1 MQMNFDN
8 QLLTLSCSS
17 WSFASVP
24 LVRSLR
30 IVSSLGFTC
39 VDVGFEHLAEDPF
52 ESPIQRADR
61 VNRILCDTRLELSDL
76 FPDLPFEANDPHP
89 DHQDSNRA
97 AFAGMVVTAK
107 MLQAPGITLR
117 PGLPHPEDVDLGRR
131 LSVVA
136 FREFFSVASDA
147 GVPLSVEPHIGSILQ
162 RPDDAMWFLSEV
174 PGLMLTL
181 DYSHFVAIGVPLEE
195 ITPLHSY
202 AAHFHLRQA
211 RPGRVQC
218 RAREGTIP
226 VRKVIQEL
234 VACGYTGVVS
244 LEYQNTEWQRC
255 NDIDVIAETV
265 ATVQEIGNTLS
276 ETCCNPSVHQGKEE

>member
-1 MQMNFDN
+1 MQTNFDN
-8 QLLTLSCSS
+8 QLLALSCSS

-24 LVRSLR
+24 LIQSLQ
-30 IVSSLGFTC
+30 IVSTLGFTR

-61 VNRILCDTRLELSDL
+61 MNRFLCDTRLELSDL

-97 AFAGMVVTAK
+97 AFADMIVTAK
-107 MLQAPGITLR
+107 KLHAPGITLR
-117 PGLPHPEDVDLGRR
+117 PGLPHPEDIALGRR

-147 GVPLSVEPHIGSILQ
+147 GVRLSVEPHIGSILQ

-181 DYSHFVAIGVPLEE
+181 DYSHFVAIGVPLEK
-195 ITPLHSY
+195 ITPLHAY
-202 AAHFHLRQA
+202 TAHFHLRQA

-218 RAREGTIP
+218 RAQEGTIP
-226 VRKVIQEL
+226 VRKVVQEL

-244 LEYQNTEWQRC
+244 LEYQNTEWQGC
-255 NDIDVIAETV
+255 NDIDVIAETI
-265 ATVQEIGNTLS
+265 ATVHEIGGTSS
-276 ETCCNPSVHQGKEE
+276 ETCCDLPVRKKKEE